1 MLNSN
6 ALDVLRSPVAEARST
21 GGRALALLF
30 GLCAVIALGS
40 LVIALAPYV
49 GGKGTLSSSQS
60 RMLEIAPSRSIVGA
74 PIAPGSTTA
83 GTQEYAR
90 PPRAGG
96 IDLPTSSGIA
106 RLPVAATVPE
116 SGMPQRT
123 GEPAWK
129 LSAFTGSND
138 YWGVSPANDRA
149 TENFASQ
156 PSYLGAQFAQES
168 IPGDLDVRTNAPI
181 GQLAG
186 SADAGATARQPSP
199 ELPTAFGPLKLTV
212 SGNEWRLGME
222 FRGGN
227 QAAVIYPLWTPLQDF
242 GFEPTGGVAI
252 RTPRGLEVGGTTYG
266 LHAFQSVV
274 TRSARLFAGVTSHG
288 PVVGAQF
295 PNGDVTGSLSF
306 LVSGGQLRAA
316 ATVALPH
323 RGLRLSYTQSPNGD
337 SLVWLSY
344 TPLGGPPATRPSVTN
359 GTWTRPTP
367 PYPGYPT
374 PPAPDPLTSAN

>member
-1 MLNSN
+1 MLNSS
-6 ALDVLRSPVAEARST
+6 ALDVLRTPVAEPRRT
-21 GGRALALLF
+21 GGRILPLLF
-30 GLCAVIALGS
+30 GLCAVLALGS
-40 LVIALAPYV
+40 LLIALAPYV
-49 GGKGTLSSSQS
+49 GGEGTLPVSQS
-60 RMLEIAPSRSIVGA
+60 RMLEIAPSKPIVAA
-74 PIAPGSTTA
+74 PIAPGSTAA
-83 GTQEYAR
+83 GTREYAR
-90 PPRAGG
+90 PPQAGG
-96 IDLPTSSGIA
+96 IDLPMSSGIA
-106 RLPVAATVPE
+106 RLPVAATVPG

-123 GEPAWK
+123 SEPAWK
-129 LSAFTGSND
+129 LSTFTDSND
-138 YWGVSPANDRA
+138 PWVVSPAQERA

-156 PSYLGAQFAQES
+156 PLHLGAQSAQES
-168 IPGDLDVRTNAPI
+168 IPGDLDVRINAPI
-181 GQLAG
+181 GQPSG
-186 SADAGATARQPSP
+186 SADTGATARQPSP

-222 FRGGN
+222 FRGGT

-242 GFEPTGGVAI
+242 GFEPTGGVAL
-252 RTPRGLEVGGTTYG
+252 RTTRGLEIGGTSYG

-274 TRSARLFAGVTSHG
+274 TPSARLFAGVTSHG

-344 TPLGGPPATRPSVTN
+344 TPLGGSPATRPSVTN

-374 PPAPDPLTSAN
+374 PPAPDPLTPAN